1 MFHRLVNQSIAKVGV
16 PELVVFLN
24 KVDLLSE
31 GDAELQ
37 ELVEMEVRYKIVGWG
52 GGAGVTRTWCE

>member
-1 MFHRLVNQSIAKVGV
+1 M

-37 ELVEMEVRYKIVGWG
+37 ELVEMEVRYITVDGGW
-52 GGAGVTRTWCE
+52 ARVTRTCE